1 MLQNMKGKVAIVTG
15 GSSGIGKA
23 CAIEF
28 AKAGVKVVVAARRE
42 TESKETIRQIEAVG
56 SEGIFVKTDVTIAAE
71 IERLV
76 NKTLE
81 IYHRLDYAFNNAG
94 FGKIVPLL
102 ERSESQWDAE
112 TDVNLKAVWLC
123 MKYQIPAMLKTQGGA
138 IVNMASMFAKISIP
152 QVSSYSAAKAGVL
165 GLTKS
170 AALEFAPQGIRINA
184 ICPGFIDTDI
194 LNNLPKELLEQIVEQ
209 IPFKRL
215 GKPEEIANAVV
226 WLCSDGASY
235 MTGQNL
241 LMDGGFS
248 AQ

>member
-1 MLQNMKGKVAIVTG
+1 MLLNMKGKVAIVTG

-94 FGKIVPLL
+94 FGKVVSLL

-112 TDVNLKAVWLC
+112 TDVNIKAVWLC

-138 IVNMASMFAKISIP
+138 IVNMASMFGEISIP
-152 QVSSYSAAKAGVL
+152 QISSYSAAKAGVL

-194 LNNLPKELLEQIVEQ
+194 LNNLPKEFLEQIVEQ

-235 MTGQNL
+235 MTGQDL
-241 LMDGGFS
+241 LMDGGFTI
-248 AQ
+248 Q